1 MLQRTHQSAP
11 EMSKSTMN
19 VANVNKPSPKERDE
33 KKRDFDRDN
42 RAKSAL

>member
-1 MLQRTHQSAP
+1 MLQRAHQSAP
-11 EMSKSTMN
+11 EMSKSMMSM
-19 VANVNKPSPKERDE
+19 ASVNKPSPKERDE